1 MTIRYV
7 DVHEVEADDL
17 IFGVRW
23 RPVARI
29 VFDHLRWTYY
39 DGEGIIIQ
47 SAVIGSRIQIIK
59 ES

>member
-1 MTIRYV
+1 MAIKYV

-17 IFGVRW
+17 LFGARW

-29 VFDHLRWTYY
+29 VFHRLRWTYY

-47 SAVIGSRIQIIK
+47 SAVIGSRVQII
-59 ES
+59 EER